1 MNTHDQEVRPE
12 IVSIRCLT
20 GLILL
25 RSTKRTR
32 HALGCN
38 GSRLLLFRHQRIVAL
53 FKSRKRA
60 ARVPPAP
67 VYPCGCFCSAQMP
80 PKTSTRSTGELI
92 DLVKT
97 CENTLLA
104 FDPTS
109 LIVPTTRT
117 RITANMTAYSAM
129 SWPSS
134 VLPNSP
140 SAYNQCDTRTSYAY
154 DCGTIRMR
162 TISIGNPLWVR
173 M

>member
-1 MNTHDQEVRPE
+1 LHRRP
-12 IVSIRCLT
+12 
-20 GLILL
+20 
-25 RSTKRTR
+25 
-32 HALGCN
+32 
-38 GSRLLLFRHQRIVAL
+38 
-53 FKSRKRA
+53 
-60 ARVPPAP
+60 P

-80 PKTSTRSTGELI
+80 PKTSTRSTCELI

-134 VLPNSP
+134 VLPYSP
-140 SAYNQCDTRTSYAY
+140 AAYNQRDTRTSCANYTTAVR
-154 DCGTIRMR
+154 TIRMR
-162 TISIGNPLWVR
+162 TRSIGNSLWVR
-173 M
+173 LPPMAILFITIPSVPVPGEEPNIPTFL